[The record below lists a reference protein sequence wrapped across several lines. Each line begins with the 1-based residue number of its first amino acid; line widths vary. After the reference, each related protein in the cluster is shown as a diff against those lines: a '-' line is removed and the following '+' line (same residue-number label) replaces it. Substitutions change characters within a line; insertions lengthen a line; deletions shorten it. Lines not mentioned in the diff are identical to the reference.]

1 MNKFTNFSL
10 FTPMR
15 NEKIITTGDGSH
27 SLLSSVFG
35 EQYHST
41 FGAIQESMHIFIEA
55 GFKKAAE
62 RKMRL
67 NILEMGTGTG
77 LNLILTLKYQ
87 ENRTIN
93 YTGIEAF
100 PPSTETLKQLNYPG
114 KLQLPE
120 DILLKI
126 YNDNPGTLNKSFR
139 YNILISTLQET
150 VFPQNLFDV
159 VYFDA
164 FSPEIQPELWTGE
177 IFSKISKA
185 MVSGGIL
192 TTYSS
197 KGIVKR
203 ALKSSGFQIEKL
215 PGPPGKRE
223 FLRAVKL

>member
-1 MNKFTNFSL
+1 MS
-10 FTPMR
+10 

-27 SLLSSVFG
+27 SILSPVYG

-41 FGAIQESMHIFIEA
+41 FGAIQESMHIFIKA

-62 RKMRL
+62 HKKRL

-77 LNLILTLKYQ
+77 LNLILTFKHQ
-87 ENRTIN
+87 NDATIN

-100 PPSTETLKQLNYPG
+100 PPSGETLKRLNYPE
-114 KLQLPE
+114 KLQLRE

-126 YNDNPGTLNKSFR
+126 YRDNSGNLNKSFK
-139 YNILISTLQET
+139 YNILISTLQEADL
-150 VFPQNLFDV
+150 PQNLFDV

-164 FSPEIQPELWTGE
+164 FSPEIQPELWGRE
-177 IFSKISKA
+177 IFQKISDS

-203 ALKSSGFQIEKL
+203 ALKASGFDVEKL